1 MKNTTAKRVYLS
13 IEQFDKE
20 LEDNLTITITKEPT
34 RRNPYYVCQYLNA
47 ELSKSIIHVNI
58 IKKYGN

>member
-34 RRNPYYVCQYLNA
+34 RRNPYYACQYLNA
-47 ELSKSIIHVNI
+47 ELSKSIIHVYI